1 SLSAPRYPL
10 SVCRR
15 TREPRTGDRGRHFMT
30 FRFRGARIL
39 EWRRVQADAARVAFV
54 RATESVREAAA
65 RGAEA
70 DGHNER
76 AAHDHKAAMVRP
88 SEIGTIVGYRNWIE
102 KEREHAAA
110 CRRQHDQKRVAADQ
124 AAGVLQI
131 AMRRVKVMERLRD
144 RAWRRYLDADRAQ
157 EMKALDEFATQRFA
171 RRMSR

>member
-1 SLSAPRYPL
+1 
-10 SVCRR
+10 
-15 TREPRTGDRGRHFMT
+15 MT

-65 RGAEA
+65 RVAEA
-70 DGHNER
+70 DDRIER
-76 AAHDHKAAMVRP
+76 TAREYTATMARP
-88 SEIGTIVGYRNWIE
+88 NEIGTIVGYRNWIA
-102 KEREHAAA
+102 KQREHAAA
-110 CRRQHDQKRVAADQ
+110 CRRQHEEKRVVADQ

-144 RAWRRYLDADRAQ
+144 RAWRRYVDAERAQ
-157 EMKALDEFATQRFA
+157 EMKALDELATQRFA